1 MEFLRQRNFVPAE
14 AGLAHV
20 DRNRPVGVLLGVENA
35 AGRLEREAGLAGLR
49 RQRLDDTAG
58 AVAAGLRPR
67 TVGIDDVDVMVG
79 AVEARIVDRHDLVEA
94 GFGGGVE
101 RDGGRGRNRIGAA
114 AHVGHDDQVSKP
126 VHFRKRN
133 VERHLSSGFPWLS
146 LLYGGSGLK
155 MPVSAVFG
163 LRLASGPISVPVSPQ
178 ILNHAQT
185 MTATID
191 NRTARRAFLALQ
203 GLSEPPHKG
212 QTKADLL
219 EAIRQLGFVQVDS
232 INTVARAHHQIL
244 FSRNATYREKHL
256 KTLVEKD
263 NLLFEHWTHDASIIP
278 CELFPYWR
286 HRFVRED
293 ARLQQRWEG
302 WQRAPFLHECDGVL
316 ERIAKDG
323 PVMTRD
329 FEGDKPSTGWW
340 DWHPSKTA
348 LEYLWR
354 TGKLAIARRDG
365 FQKVYDLAERVI
377 PGAHHAAEVEHHEF
391 VDWACRSALQRLGFR
406 DARRD
411 RRLLGPVETGR
422 GGGLDRGERGRAGDG
437 VDRKRRRLETAR
449 IVTIPELSGCAG

>member
-1 MEFLRQRNFVPAE
+1 
-14 AGLAHV
+14 
-20 DRNRPVGVLLGVENA
+20 
-35 AGRLEREAGLAGLR
+35 
-49 RQRLDDTAG
+49 
-58 AVAAGLRPR
+58 
-67 TVGIDDVDVMVG
+67 
-79 AVEARIVDRHDLVEA
+79 
-94 GFGGGVE
+94 
-101 RDGGRGRNRIGAA
+101 
-114 AHVGHDDQVSKP
+114 
-126 VHFRKRN
+126 
-133 VERHLSSGFPWLS
+133 
-146 LLYGGSGLK
+146 

-178 ILNHAQT
+178 ILNHTQT

-203 GLSEPPHKG
+203 GLSGPPQTG
-212 QTKADLL
+212 QTKADLF
-219 EAIRQLGFVQVDS
+219 EVIRQLGFVQVDS

-256 KTLVEKD
+256 KALVEKD
-263 NLLFEHWTHDASIIP
+263 RHLFEHWTHDASIIP

-286 HRFVRED
+286 HRFIRED
-293 ARLQQRWEG
+293 ARLQKRWEG

-365 FQKVYDLAERVI
+365 FQKVYDLAERII
-377 PGAHHAAEVEHHEF
+377 PGAHQAAKVEHHEF
-391 VDWACRSALQRLGFR
+391 VDWACRSALQRLGFATRGEIAAFWGLLRPDEVAEWIAENEVELETVLVENADGSKPRAALRFR
-406 DARRD
+406 DYPDVLDDPPEPPGRVRVLSPFDPALRD
-411 RRLLGPVETGR
+411 RNRAERLFGFRYRIEIFVPEEKRVYGYYVFPILRGDRLVGR
-422 GGGLDRGERGRAGDG
+422 IDMKADRNRDMLAVRKFWPEKGVRLSKALLADLDAELDRIRKFAGVAGIEYAGDWLG
-437 VDRKRRRLETAR
+437 
-449 IVTIPELSGCAG
+449 SG